1 LKTDYGAAQAETYPA
16 PRHGAVGVLQMILVR
31 EMQKQMKSFANLLFS
46 VFINKID
53 FYIKSN

>member
-16 PRHGAVGVLQMILVR
+16 QRQGAVGVSQMILVG

-53 FYIKSN
+53 FYIMSN

>member
-1 LKTDYGAAQAETYPA
+1 MKTDYGAAQAETYPA
-16 PRHGAVGVLQMILVR
+16 QRQGAGGVLQMILVR

-53 FYIKSN
+53 FYIMSN

>member
-1 LKTDYGAAQAETYPA
+1 MKTDYGAVHAETYPA
-16 PRHGAVGVLQMILVR
+16 QRQGAVGVLRMIFVR

>member
-1 LKTDYGAAQAETYPA
+1 MKTDYGAAQAETYPA
-16 PRHGAVGVLQMILVR
+16 QHQGAVGVLQVILVS

-53 FYIKSN
+53 FYIMSN

>member
-1 LKTDYGAAQAETYPA
+1 LKTDYGAVQAETYPA
-16 PRHGAVGVLQMILVR
+16 QRQGAVGVLRMILVR
-31 EMQKQMKSFANLLFS
+31 EMQKQMKSFAILPFS

>member
-1 LKTDYGAAQAETYPA
+1 MKTDYGAAQAEPYPA
-16 PRHGAVGVLQMILVR
+16 QPQGAVGVLRMILVR

>member
-16 PRHGAVGVLQMILVR
+16 QRQGTVGVLRMILVR

>member
-1 LKTDYGAAQAETYPA
+1 LKADYGAAQAERYPA
-16 PRHGAVGVLQMILVR
+16 QRQGAVGVLQMILVG

-53 FYIKSN
+53 FYIMSN

>member
-16 PRHGAVGVLQMILVR
+16 QRQGAVGVLRMILVR
-31 EMQKQMKSFANLLFS
+31 EVQKQMKSFANLLFS

-53 FYIKSN
+53 FYIMSN

>member
-1 LKTDYGAAQAETYPA
+1 MKTDYGAVQVETYPA
-16 PRHGAVGVLQMILVR
+16 QRQGAVGVLRMILVR
-31 EMQKQMKSFANLLFS
+31 EMQKQMKSFAILLFS

>member
-16 PRHGAVGVLQMILVR
+16 QRQGAVGVLQMILVR
-31 EMQKQMKSFANLLFS
+31 EIQKEMKSFANLLFS

-53 FYIKSN
+53 FYIMSN